1 MIASVYIMLVV
12 LSIDFAVAGLF
23 LNGLFMLLALL
34 FVMMIIGL
42 SIYRW
47 RQQHILPE
55 VAGWQLGEAVDMSDE
70 HEIKR
75 IKNAV
80 LPYKAIN
87 LGIMAI
93 GGPGSGKTES
103 IALAFFYSMPQ
114 AMPGSGLAFFE
125 GKGDIDIYKK
135 AVASGRKPDYF
146 FSTELDGSASINLME
161 GRASDVEDRLTRLL
175 IGVTSSTSFYSD
187 LQRAVLKFIIP
198 ILKGLDSPV
207 NLRDLYV
214 ALTHTGAQS
223 EILIRAR
230 QCDVDATMLSLFEQW
245 LMRKPDDRRAE
256 LSGLLNRLM
265 EFCAGD
271 SNDRINAYQPDIS
284 VTDVVSGNKF
294 IYFHL
299 PLSAYT
305 RSVAI
310 GIVEM
315 FGVEARR
322 RQLAG
327 PEQFNMFPLLFDD
340 WGAFFHDNFGPIS
353 ARCRS
358 ALMPLIFSFQSLA
371 QVKIVS
377 DNFARELDDN
387 LATKII
393 LRVNGEDTANF
404 AINLLGERQSVQF
417 GSSKHGDHDGSSYG
431 LKDASRIDA
440 RDLRELLP
448 GECYISTVM
457 QTGET
462 MQNPL
467 WKLRIPRAPYTDA
480 ALADASLPEPRP
492 YEEGE
497 GLGFW
502 NKYMNPQAYKSIP
515 VNENDIEV
523 EEALMEVEEL

>member
-1 MIASVYIMLVV
+1 MYILLLVLVIDFTVIGLLLDVWFLIVTGILVFLAVYI
-12 LSIDFAVAGLF
+12 
-23 LNGLFMLLALL
+23 
-34 FVMMIIGL
+34 

-47 RQQHILPE
+47 REEHILPNIS
-55 VAGWQLGEAVDMSDE
+55 GWKLGEALDISDD
-70 HEIKR
+70 HHVKTIQ
-75 IKNAV
+75 NAV
-80 LPYKAIN
+80 LPHKS
-87 LGIMAI
+87 LGLGVMAI

-103 IALAFFYSMPQ
+103 IALALFYSMPQ

-146 FSTELDGSASINLME
+146 FSTELEGSDSINIME
-161 GRASDVEDRLTRLL
+161 GEAADVEDRLTRLL
-175 IGVTSSTSFYSD
+175 IGLTSSTSFYSD
-187 LQRAVLKFIIP
+187 LQRAVLKFLIP
-198 ILKGLDSPV
+198 ILKGLDEPV

-214 ALTHTGAQS
+214 SLTHGGAQS

-230 QCDVDATMLSLFEQW
+230 ECEVDPTMLSLFEQW
-245 LMRKPDDRRAE
+245 LVKKPEERLKE
-256 LSGLLNRLM
+256 MGGLLNRLM
-265 EFCAGD
+265 EFCAGE
-271 SNDRINAYQPDIS
+271 SNDRINAYQPDIKVS
-284 VTDVVSGNKF
+284 DVVSDNKF

-299 PLSAYT
+299 PLSSYT
-305 RSVAI
+305 KSVAI

-327 PEQFNMFPLLFDD
+327 PEQYNMFPLLFDD

-371 QVKIVS
+371 QVKVVS

-417 GSSKHGDHDGSSYG
+417 GSSKHGDNEGSSLG
-431 LKDASRIDA
+431 LRGNDRINA

-448 GECYISTVM
+448 GECYISTVLQSKDKM
-457 QTGET
+457 L
-462 MQNPL
+462 NPL
-467 WKLRIPRAPYTDA
+467 WRLRIPRAPYTDDD
-480 ALADASLPEPRP
+480 LAKTNMPDTKIIQ
-492 YEEGE
+492 EGQ
-497 GLGFW
+497 GLSFW
-502 NKYMNPQAYKSIP
+502 NKYMNPEAYKKMK
-515 VNENDIEV
+515 VNENDHNGEESELIEV
-523 EEALMEVEEL
+523 VEL